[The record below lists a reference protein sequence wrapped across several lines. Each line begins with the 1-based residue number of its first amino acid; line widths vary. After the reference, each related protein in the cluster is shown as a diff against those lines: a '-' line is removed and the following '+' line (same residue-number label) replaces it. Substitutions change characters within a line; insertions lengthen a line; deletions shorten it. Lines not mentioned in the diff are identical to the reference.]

1 MMAEALEGK
10 PVKEVLRLVAAFGD
24 FMVRRGSPEALPEA
38 LEETK
43 ALEGV
48 RKFPARV
55 KCAMLSWNTLR
66 LGLEKDGAEFQEA
79 EGRGQE

>member
-1 MMAEALEGK
+1 
-10 PVKEVLRLVAAFGD
+10 
-24 FMVRRGSPEALPEA
+24 MVERGPLEALPED

-66 LGLEKDGAEFQEA
+66 LGMDRGAVEFRETEEKA
-79 EGRGQE
+79 